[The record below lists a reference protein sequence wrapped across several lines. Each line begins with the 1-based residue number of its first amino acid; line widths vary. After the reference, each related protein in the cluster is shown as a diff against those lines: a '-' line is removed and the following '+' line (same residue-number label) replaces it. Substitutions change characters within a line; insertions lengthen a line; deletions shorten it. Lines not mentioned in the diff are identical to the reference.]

1 MGVARNWR
9 EPATAA
15 TRLAPMGAVRRS
27 AALTADITMA
37 ACQVRAG
44 DSVEEERRSP
54 DAIERTSAATRSQK
68 QVKLSRTFN
77 TRGSALLSTPAK
89 RHKES

>member
-44 DSVEEERRSP
+44 ESVEAELKGRRCDKP
-54 DAIERTSAATRSQK
+54 HL
-68 QVKLSRTFN
+68 QVLC
-77 TRGSALLSTPAK
+77 
-89 RHKES
+89 H

>member
-44 DSVEEERRSP
+44 ESVEAERRRP
-54 DAIERTSAATRSQK
+54 DAIERTSGATRA
-68 QVKLSRTFN
+68 
-77 TRGSALLSTPAK
+77 TRKVVP
-89 RHKES
+89 

>member
-44 DSVEEERRSP
+44 ESVERAQEP
-54 DAIERTSAATRSQK
+54 DAIERTSAATRGD
-68 QVKLSRTFN
+68 VV
-77 TRGSALLSTPAK
+77 P
-89 RHKES
+89 